1 MGDSKDGH
9 AYLYASNN
17 EYHMGMYAR
26 DDTLMRTWQIHSAP
40 WLSGGGE
47 TKGQSQVGG
56 GRASVGIFVLL

>member
-1 MGDSKDGH
+1 
-9 AYLYASNN
+9 
-17 EYHMGMYAR
+17 MGMYAR